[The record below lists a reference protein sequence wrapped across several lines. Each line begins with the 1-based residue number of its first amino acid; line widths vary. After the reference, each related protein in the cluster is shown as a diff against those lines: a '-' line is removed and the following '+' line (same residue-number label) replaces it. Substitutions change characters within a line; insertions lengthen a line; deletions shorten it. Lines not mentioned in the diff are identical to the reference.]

1 MAKSGFFKRVFSAL
15 SRGVRKAR
23 RSLRNGLRLLVGKS
37 PILNDE
43 VLDDIEEQLLLADFG
58 VTAATRIVEDIRQ
71 ANREGRI
78 RRTAEVLDWLKTEL
92 KGYWPEADRQVHMA
106 AEGPTVIMVAGV
118 NGVGKTTSIA
128 KLAHCFQEGGLKVL
142 LAAGDTFR
150 AAAVEQLGV
159 WADRLGTELVR
170 HQMGSDPGAVVYDAC
185 EAARARGIDVLIVDT
200 AGRLHTQDNLMR
212 ELSKIRRVI
221 ERQIPGAP
229 HEVLLVLD
237 ATTGQNAI
245 NQAREFR
252 EAIEVTGILLA
263 KMDGTAKGGIVVAIR
278 DTVDIPVK
286 FIGVGEKL
294 PDLQPF
300 DPDSFVEA
308 LLGPDD
314 EDP

>member
-1 MAKSGFFKRVFSAL
+1 VAKQGLFRRIFSTVA
-15 SRGVRKAR
+15 RGVSKAR
-23 RSLRNGLRLLVGKS
+23 HSLQNGLRVLVGKS

-58 VTAATRIVEDIRQ
+58 VTATTRIIDDIRQ

-78 RRTAEVLDWLKTEL
+78 RRTEQVLDWLKTEL
-92 KGYWPEADRQVHMA
+92 KGYWPQADRQVHMS
-106 AEGPTVIMVAGV
+106 EDGPTVIMVAGV

-128 KLAHCFQEGGLKVL
+128 KLAKSFKDGGLKVL
-142 LAAGDTFR
+142 LAASDTFR
-150 AAAVEQLGV
+150 AAAVEQLAI
-159 WADRLGTELVR
+159 WADRLGVEIIKHKT
-170 HQMGSDPGAVVYDAC
+170 GSDPGAVAYDAC
-185 EAARARGIDVLIVDT
+185 EAAKARGVEVLIVDT

-252 EAIEVTGILLA
+252 NAIDVSGIILA

-286 FIGVGEKL
+286 FIGVGETL
-294 PDLQPF
+294 DDLQPF

-308 LLGPDD
+308 LLGADGEP
-314 EDP
+314 